1 MNIKEGDLL
10 EKMVLS
16 AEIDALLRKFV
27 EQSSFSKNGA
37 VITDLDGT
45 AVHEDKG
52 RIYIPKP
59 VQYALKELYELGRP
73 LILNSIRFPLS
84 VLRTFGREWYSI
96 SNVPIPTVSLNGSQI
111 GFVTKSEA
119 NEMSFEEVDSFPL
132 TSEEIDAVFVVVN
145 DLLEKGVKNI
155 LVFYYPRDW
164 RIGEVIWTPSPEN
177 ILHVK
182 EKYRSAS
189 SVTAVEFGKL
199 REQLDAEE
207 ICMIFLLIDIAKDQL
222 MSYQHTKRSNFFTHK
237 GVDKLS
243 GAKEISNKLGIDLT
257 NSLAAGDTEMDK
269 FLSGAGLAIHVG
281 NIELQFAGL
290 YGTIKIQNS
299 YELGELLFRTAEI
312 LREHTQ

>member
-1 MNIKEGDLL
+1 M
-10 EKMVLS
+10 EKLVLS
-16 AEIDALLRKFV
+16 KEIDALLRKFV
-27 EQSSFSKNGA
+27 EQSTFSKNGA

-59 VQYALKELYELGRP
+59 VEYALKELYELGRP

-119 NEMSFEEVDSFPL
+119 GEMTFEEVDSFPL
-132 TSEEIDAVFVVVN
+132 TSEEIDEVFIVVKN
-145 DLLEKGVKNI
+145 LLEKGVKNI

-164 RIGEVIWTPSPEN
+164 RIGEVIWTPTPEN
-177 ILHVK
+177 VLHVK
-182 EKYRSAS
+182 EKYTSAS
-189 SVTAVEFGKL
+189 SVTAVEFEKL
-199 REQLDAEE
+199 RDQLAAEE

-222 MSYQHTKRSNFFTHK
+222 MAYQHTKRSNFYTHK

-243 GAKEISNKLGIDLT
+243 GAKEISDKLGIDLT
-257 NSLAAGDTEMDK
+257 NSLAAGDTEMDR

-281 NIELQFAGL
+281 NIELQFTGMH
-290 YGTIKIQNS
+290 GTIRIKNS
-299 YELGELLFRTAEI
+299 FELGELLFRTAEI
-312 LREHTQ
+312 LREFTT